1 MLKVESYKFMRILG
15 PVLDIV
21 SVWSAGTIAHY
32 ARYGAGEMHDRFSIA
47 MLIISLLIVVFSW
60 HFDLYQNWLRMRFH
74 SIIFRGIAI
83 WMIATLVG
91 AALIYILHFSIEYSR
106 LWYVAT
112 LAGSF
117 VLSLLFKCLMSWA
130 NRLYLV
136 RHRTK
141 SRVLMVGRSDALLN
155 IVRGMRNDK
164 TRSYSIGGTYRIER
178 HISDKDLN
186 AIVSQVE
193 RHGFRELWLAL
204 PLSMGS
210 DVNRLM
216 HSLRFLTVEVRF
228 FPELTDLP
236 LLNHHVSE
244 MFGFY
249 SLDLNMSPIRGEYKA
264 LKRLEDIIGSLL
276 ILLMISPL
284 CLVVA
289 IMIKWSSPGPVLF
302 KQYRTG
308 IDGRR
313 FKIYK
318 FRTMRLHDEQ
328 DGKVEQATKGDP
340 RVTRVGAFL
349 RRTSIDEL
357 PQFFNVLQGRMSI
370 VGPRPHALAHNEYYM
385 KLVESYMQRH
395 KVKPGITGWAQVS
408 GFRGETD
415 TLDKMEKRV
424 RFDLWY
430 IENWSLTFD
439 LKIIAMTFFKGFVGK
454 NAY

>member
-1 MLKVESYKFMRILG
+1 MLRVESYKSLRILG
-15 PVLDIV
+15 PVLDIM
-21 SVWSAGTIAHY
+21 SVWGAGTIAYY
-32 ARYGAGEMHDRFSIA
+32 ARFGSVEMHDRFKIA
-47 MLIISLLIVVFSW
+47 MLIISLLVVVFSW
-60 HFDLYQNWLRMRFH
+60 HVDLYQNWLRMRFH
-74 SIIFRGIAI
+74 SVIFKMMTI
-83 WMIATLVG
+83 WMITTLVG

-106 LWYVAT
+106 LWYAAT

-117 VLSLLFKCLMSWA
+117 VLSLLFKCLMGFA
-130 NRLYLV
+130 NRLYLM

-164 TRSYSIGGTYRIER
+164 TRRYSIGGTYRIDH
-178 HISDKDLN
+178 HISDDDLD
-186 AIVSQVE
+186 AIVAQVE
-193 RHGFRELWLAL
+193 QYEFRELWLAL

-216 HSLRFLTVEVRF
+216 HSLRFLTVEIRF

-249 SLDLNMSPIRGEYKA
+249 SFDLNMSPIRGEYKA
-264 LKRLEDIIGSLL
+264 LKRLEDIVGSLL

-318 FRTMRLHDEQ
+318 FRTMRLHDEK
-328 DGKVEQATKGDP
+328 DGKVEQATKDDP

-349 RRTSIDEL
+349 RKTSIDEL